1 MTDVNYKN
9 TLSDDVKHLIK
20 WKNEFPRSHII
31 IVNLDDNCVHISLDD
46 NAVTYWFIAK
56 SLTYDKDNNNIVRA
70 LENINT
76 NDIYSVLTHIES
88 YISNIVPEPKKKSPK
103 RPVTSEYVMMS
114 DDDDEGE
121 WSVDNDDTYMFCSVE
136 NIVSKIRSAHP
147 GIIITTAQNV
157 TISEIN
163 IRVKVLQTS
172 YTFILCINDNK
183 LKMPIKFEGT
193 HPTILFK
200 YLLSK
205 LKLCDDGV
213 DFEQIIIYIAD
224 ALTNDIEPCKQQ
236 KLNIN
241 KIMIDL
247 YNLHDII
254 LDDYIWKSPS
264 SICPLNIPLAIS
276 TTMLESLTQL
286 KHVMSGNRNNLKQE
300 HMYDVYPIMMYYLSV
315 TSVDHII
322 NNISH
327 YVILK
332 QIIELLWTKYKM
344 EIDTSISIM
353 IELCDD
359 EVSDE
364 DATILN
370 FYKVTFAM

>member
-1 MTDVNYKN
+1 
-9 TLSDDVKHLIK
+9 
-20 WKNEFPRSHII
+20 
-31 IVNLDDNCVHISLDD
+31 
-46 NAVTYWFIAK
+46 
-56 SLTYDKDNNNIVRA
+56 
-70 LENINT
+70 
-76 NDIYSVLTHIES
+76 
-88 YISNIVPEPKKKSPK
+88 
-103 RPVTSEYVMMS
+103 
-114 DDDDEGE
+114 
-121 WSVDNDDTYMFCSVE
+121 
-136 NIVSKIRSAHP
+136 
-147 GIIITTAQNV
+147 
-157 TISEIN
+157 
-163 IRVKVLQTS
+163 
-172 YTFILCINDNK
+172 
-183 LKMPIKFEGT
+183 
-193 HPTILFK
+193 
-200 YLLSK
+200 
-205 LKLCDDGV
+205 
-213 DFEQIIIYIAD
+213 
-224 ALTNDIEPCKQQ
+224 
-236 KLNIN
+236 
-241 KIMIDL
+241 MIDL